1 MGSEDQHKVLAN
13 ANKQQKLFFLF
24 ALSIGLILF
33 LSDFH
38 VSQAALHEDFND
50 LDFEIA
56 SSELQSF
63 ENCSTAVPKVK
74 APSDFTT
81 KPIWMSMAP
90 FVISDSFHKELINPL
105 TGTSAGGKSFYAS
118 MKGKLRHCI
127 GNGQTVTCLNVHP
140 GVEMNKGFPDSLSD
154 KFYSKYILIL
164 RNPMTSF
171 PATYNAKST
180 KYSGTVGQ
188 LPEENWREARDDW
201 FEGMI
206 ELWKKTIVTWKE
218 TKNYDVGMYF
228 VYEDLYDMKKGPLLM
243 KNLRSFLIEA
253 GFNVASE
260 HELNC
265 IWYNAVGEENLR
277 RFRKLRYDY
286 EDYIPGFTSIQK
298 ERILQ
303 ELEDTKQKFT
313 NDTQLVEI
321 LDRYIGEIN
330 SRLKIDVPATKSE
343 K

>member
-1 MGSEDQHKVLAN
+1 
-13 ANKQQKLFFLF
+13 
-24 ALSIGLILF
+24 
-33 LSDFH
+33 
-38 VSQAALHEDFND
+38 
-50 LDFEIA
+50 
-56 SSELQSF
+56 
-63 ENCSTAVPKVK
+63 
-74 APSDFTT
+74 
-81 KPIWMSMAP
+81 
-90 FVISDSFHKELINPL
+90 
-105 TGTSAGGKSFYAS
+105 
-118 MKGKLRHCI
+118 
-127 GNGQTVTCLNVHP
+127 
-140 GVEMNKGFPDSLSD
+140 
-154 KFYSKYILIL
+154 
-164 RNPMTSF
+164 MTSF